1 MSFVLKTLGAGVL
14 FVLLAIGA
22 AVADIA
28 LNNGR
33 IFFGMMGQE
42 ELTAACQPMLAR
54 AVAEKGVNPDT
65 LVLGDVLSMN
75 VSTREGKLM
84 ERQISAAHE
93 GSRYAG
99 SFTCE
104 GRRACPRE
112 RLGELINELGASGVT
127 SAPSE
132 TQTASLTIG
141 GRGTCHLRSCER
153 RLWEAHG

>member
-1 MSFVLKTLGAGVL
+1 MSFVLKTLGAGAL
-14 FVLLAIGA
+14 FVLLTISA

-33 IFFGMMGQE
+33 ILFGLMGRE

-54 AVAEKGVNPDT
+54 AVAEKGVDPET

-99 SFTCE
+99 SFTC
-104 GRRACPRE
+104 RRLDGKVSLTWRMSP
-112 RLGELINELGASGVT
+112 VDP
-127 SAPSE
+127 SA
-132 TQTASLTIG
+132 TAST
-141 GRGTCHLRSCER
+141 RT
-153 RLWEAHG
+153 

>member
-33 IFFGMMGQE
+33 ILFGMMGREQ
-42 ELTAACQPMLAR
+42 LTAVCQPMLAR
-54 AVAEKGVNPDT
+54 AVAEKGVDPDT

-99 SFTCE
+99 SFTC
-104 GRRACPRE
+104 RRLDGKVSLTWRMSP
-112 RLGELINELGASGVT
+112 VDP
-127 SAPSE
+127 SA
-132 TQTASLTIG
+132 TAST
-141 GRGTCHLRSCER
+141 RT
-153 RLWEAHG
+153 

>member
-22 AVADIA
+22 AVA
-28 LNNGR
+28 
-33 IFFGMMGQE
+33 
-42 ELTAACQPMLAR
+42 
-54 AVAEKGVNPDT
+54 EKGVDPDT

-99 SFTCE
+99 SFTC
-104 GRRACPRE
+104 RRLDGKVSLTWRMSP
-112 RLGELINELGASGVT
+112 VDP
-127 SAPSE
+127 SA
-132 TQTASLTIG
+132 TAST
-141 GRGTCHLRSCER
+141 RT
-153 RLWEAHG
+153 

>member
-22 AVADIA
+22 AVADLA

-54 AVAEKGVNPDT
+54 AVAEKGVYPET
-65 LVLGDVLSMN
+65 LVLGDVLRMK
-75 VSTREGKLM
+75 VSTDEGAVM

-99 SFTCE
+99 SFTC
-104 GRRACPRE
+104 RRLDGKVSLTWKMSP
-112 RLGELINELGASGVT
+112 VDP
-127 SAPSE
+127 SA
-132 TQTASLTIG
+132 TAST
-141 GRGTCHLRSCER
+141 RT
-153 RLWEAHG
+153 

>member
-22 AVADIA
+22 AVADFA

-54 AVAEKGVNPDT
+54 AVAEKGVDPDT

-93 GSRYAG
+93 GSQYAG
-99 SFTCE
+99 SFTC
-104 GRRACPRE
+104 RRLDGKVSLTWRMSP
-112 RLGELINELGASGVT
+112 VDP
-127 SAPSE
+127 SA
-132 TQTASLTIG
+132 TASART
-141 GRGTCHLRSCER
+141 
-153 RLWEAHG
+153 

>member
-54 AVAEKGVNPDT
+54 AVAEKGV
-65 LVLGDVLSMN
+65 
-75 VSTREGKLM
+75 ELM

-99 SFTCE
+99 SFTC
-104 GRRACPRE
+104 RRLDGKVSLTWRMSP
-112 RLGELINELGASGVT
+112 VDP
-127 SAPSE
+127 SA
-132 TQTASLTIG
+132 TAST
-141 GRGTCHLRSCER
+141 RT
-153 RLWEAHG
+153 